1 MPFPLLYRID
11 NINFS
16 YLENQTVA
24 ALRSLNN
31 SVILISYSE
40 KQFSFRKQ
48 SQIIN
53 VCFIM
58 TVSHI
63 LLNLYVDMVFHVFD
77 RG

>member
-1 MPFPLLYRID
+1 MPFPLLYLID

-16 YLENQTVA
+16 YLEDQTVV